1 MIDQIRAQQA
11 HNQANAISS
20 LKSNIPLATYQG
32 RDPSSG
38 DRILTTADGGVF
50 NATYLSTNK
59 PAAAYNLLPTAI
71 GVPGYILNK

>member
-1 MIDQIRAQQA
+1 MIDTIRTQQA

-32 RDPSSG
+32 RDSQSG
-38 DRILTTADGGVF
+38 NRILTTADGGVF

-59 PAAAYNLLPTAI
+59 PAATYSVLPTAI